1 MRVIALPRAGKR
13 LTYGAMA
20 KVIRRDIR
28 ASELPQAW
36 ASELDVAPDVMV
48 RVTVD
53 ARPRRDIGRLLH
65 LTDRASKE
73 ARRRGLT
80 GRKLRQL
87 LHDAWSGASLS
98 TPMSS

>member
-1 MRVIALPRAGKR
+1 
-13 LTYGAMA
+13 MA
-20 KVIRRDIR
+20 KVLRREIR

-53 ARPRRDIGRLLH
+53 ARPRRDIGHLLQ
-65 LTDRASKE
+65 LSKDASE
-73 ARRRGLT
+73 QAQRSGLT

-87 LHDAWSGASLS
+87 LDDE
-98 TPMSS
+98 

>member
-1 MRVIALPRAGKR
+1 
-13 LTYGAMA
+13 MA
-20 KVIRRDIR
+20 KVLRREIR

-53 ARPRRDIGRLLH
+53 ARPRRDIGQLLQ
-65 LTDRASKE
+65 LSKDASE
-73 ARRRGLT
+73 QARRSGLT

-87 LHDAWSGASLS
+87 LDDE
-98 TPMSS
+98 